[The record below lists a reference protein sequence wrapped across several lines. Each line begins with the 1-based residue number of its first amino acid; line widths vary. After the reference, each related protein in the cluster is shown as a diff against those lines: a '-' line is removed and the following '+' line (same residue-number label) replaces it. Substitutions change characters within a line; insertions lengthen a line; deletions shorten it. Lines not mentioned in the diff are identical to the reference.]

1 VRSKVSVPSCASR
14 DAVVRRL
21 QNVLQAGT
29 ALCVA
34 ALPAAQDATW
44 EPNPT
49 DQRAEQRSDSTDD
62 ALNLAQIKAE
72 LSYLNSLEERRE
84 TNVASLKRL
93 KEARDALLG
102 RGGEVAGI
110 SNSRKFESRRL
121 LRGASGSPLRRPVGS
136 Q

>member
-21 QNVLQAGT
+21 QNVLPAGT

-34 ALPAAQDATW
+34 ALPAAQDAAW
-44 EPNPT
+44 ELNPT
-49 DQRAEQRSDSTDD
+49 DQRAEQRSDG
-62 ALNLAQIKAE
+62 LNLAQVKAE

-102 RGGEVAGI
+102 SGSEVAVSSI
-110 SNSRKFESRRL
+110 SRR
-121 LRGASGSPLRRPVGS
+121 
-136 Q
+136 